1 MSNSPSPF
9 MFIAMKITLLFLLA
23 LLASGCADKV
33 QSQGPE
39 DYTGLIITEV
49 AANADKSAASW
60 VEIYNSSSREI
71 RLAGLGLYLT
81 DAQSTGEEITIMDD
95 VVAKPGQRLVFS
107 TSDMTLL
114 KGLSSDADFKI
125 VLGKSSDADV
135 VDSFSRDADAGASA
149 TEKYGSYQRIPE
161 NGDDWQVTVQATRR
175 MENFDAKPNGIWVW
189 STHMD
194 QWIADDFKI
203 LKDMKKLGYDH
214 ILLNYNSF
222 DDPAKADKARQ
233 IIAAAKDAGVKVHA
247 WMQVFCENKTWI
259 NPIENLGD
267 GTGRYKQEE
276 FDRII
281 AKANRYIDEFDVD
294 GIHMDYIRF
303 SGSGQNIANKNNY
316 SNGVTACGAITE
328 FCRQIRASLDTRLE
342 GVILSAAMMTGG
354 NVQYYYGQEASDMG
368 KYIDIL
374 MPMVYKYY
382 PNVTY
387 DDSWMRGT
395 CSQFTQASDAQVW
408 AGIQTYTHLP
418 GSQDVKGM
426 GPAEIRADAEV
437 IRSTKCSGVVLFRY
451 ALGEFPDV
459 NDLWN

>member
-1 MSNSPSPF
+1 
-9 MFIAMKITLLFLLA
+9 MKITLLFLLA

-33 QSQGPE
+33 QKQGPE

-60 VEIYNSSSREI
+60 VEIYNSSSHDI
-71 RLAGLGLYLT
+71 RLSGLGLYLT
-81 DAQSTGEEITIMDD
+81 DAQNTGEEITIMDD
-95 VVAKPGQRLVFS
+95 VVAKAGQRLVFS
-107 TSDMTLL
+107 TSDMTLM

-125 VLGKSSDADV
+125 VLGKSAEADV
-135 VDSFSRDADAGASA
+135 LDSFSRDADASA
-149 TEKYGSYQRIPE
+149 VTTQKYGSYQRIPE
-161 NGDDWQVTVQATRR
+161 DGDDWKVTIQATRR

-194 QWIADDFKI
+194 QWIADDFKV

-233 IIAAAKDAGVKVHA
+233 IIAASKEQGVKVHA

-281 AKANRYIDEFDVD
+281 AKANRYIDDFDVD

-303 SGSGQNIANKNNY
+303 SGSGVNIANKNNY

-328 FCRQIRASLDTRLE
+328 FCRQIRASLDSRLE
-342 GVILSAAMMTGG
+342 GVILSAAMMTGS

-382 PNVTY
+382 PNTTY

-426 GPAEIRADAEV
+426 SASEIRADSEV
-437 IRSTKCSGVVLFRY
+437 IRSTKCSGVVMFRY

-459 NDLWN
+459 NNLWN

>member
-1 MSNSPSPF
+1 MLL
-9 MFIAMKITLLFLLA
+9 AMKISLLFLLA

-33 QSQGPE
+33 ENQGPE

-49 AANADKSAASW
+49 AANADKSSPSW

-71 RLAGLGLYLT
+71 CLSGLGLYLT
-81 DAQSTGEEITIMDD
+81 DAQTKGEEITIMDN
-95 VVAKPGQRLVFS
+95 VVAKAGQRLVFS
-107 TSDMTLL
+107 TSDMTLM

-125 VLGKSSDADV
+125 VLGKSADTDIL
-135 VDSFSRDADAGASA
+135 DSFSRDADAGAIT

-161 NGDDWQVTVQATRR
+161 DGDDWQVTVQATRR
-175 MENFDAKPNGIWVW
+175 MKNFDAKPNGIWVW

-194 QWIADDFKI
+194 QWIADDFKV
-203 LKDMKKLGYDH
+203 LKDMKTLGYDH
-214 ILLNYNSF
+214 ILLNYNAF

-233 IIAAAKDAGVKVHA
+233 IIAASKQLGVMVHA

-259 NPIENLGD
+259 NPIEKLED

-281 AKANRYIDEFDVD
+281 AKANRYIDDFDVD

-328 FCRQIRASLDTRLE
+328 FCRQIRASLDSRLE
-342 GVILSAAMMTGG
+342 GVLLSAAMMTGS

-368 KYIDIL
+368 QYIDIL

-382 PNVTY
+382 PNTTY

-408 AGIQTYTHLP
+408 AGIQTYTHFP

-426 GPAEIRADAEV
+426 SADEIRADAEV
-437 IRSTKCSGVVLFRY
+437 IRSTKCTGMVLFRY
-451 ALGEFPDV
+451 ALGVFPDV
-459 NDLWN
+459 NYLWSPR

>member
-1 MSNSPSPF
+1 M
-9 MFIAMKITLLFLLA
+9 
-23 LLASGCADKV
+23 
-33 QSQGPE
+33 
-39 DYTGLIITEV
+39 

-60 VEIYNSSSREI
+60 VEIYNSSSHDI
-71 RLAGLGLYLT
+71 RLSGLGLYLT
-81 DAQSTGEEITIMDD
+81 DAQNTGEEITIMDD
-95 VVAKPGQRLVFS
+95 VVAKAGQRLVFS
-107 TSDMTLL
+107 TSDMTLM

-125 VLGKSSDADV
+125 VLGKSAEADV
-135 VDSFSRDADAGASA
+135 LDSFSRDADAGAV
-149 TEKYGSYQRIPE
+149 TTQKYGSYQRIPE
-161 NGDDWQVTVQATRR
+161 DGDEWKVTIQATRR

-194 QWIADDFKI
+194 QWIADDFKV

-233 IIAAAKDAGVKVHA
+233 IIAASKEQGVKVHA

-267 GTGRYKQEE
+267 DTGRYKQEE

-281 AKANRYIDEFDVD
+281 AKANRYIDDFDVD

-328 FCRQIRASLDTRLE
+328 FCRQIRASLDSRLE
-342 GVILSAAMMTGG
+342 GVILSAAMMTGS
-354 NVQYYYGQEASDMG
+354 NVQYYYGQEAADMG

-387 DDSWMRGT
+387 DNSWMRGT

-426 GPAEIRADAEV
+426 SASEIRADSEV
-437 IRSTKCSGVVLFRY
+437 IRSTKCSGVVMFRY